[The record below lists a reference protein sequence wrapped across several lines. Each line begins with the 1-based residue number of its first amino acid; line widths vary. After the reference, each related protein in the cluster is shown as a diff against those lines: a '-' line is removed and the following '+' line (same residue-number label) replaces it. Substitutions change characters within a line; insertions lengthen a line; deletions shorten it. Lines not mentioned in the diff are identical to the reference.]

1 MKTKLRTIWVPI
13 NGDWLSCQKDFRY
26 INGHKASLRRIA
38 LAVDVTEQ
46 TYYRYIRTGEMPL
59 DIVIAT
65 ADVLN
70 VNPIV
75 FSSVEATSSGDI
87 LVPREIF
94 A

>member
-1 MKTKLRTIWVPI
+1 MRTKLRMTWVPI

-46 TYYRYIRTGEMPL
+46 AYYKYVHTGKMPL
-59 DIVIAT
+59 DVVIAT
-65 ADVLN
+65 ADALD
-70 VNPIV
+70 VNPIA
-75 FSSVEATSSGDI
+75 FSSVEVTSDGDV
-87 LVPREIF
+87 LVPKEIF